1 MQTRT
6 RMNAICLST
15 ASLKCTSTVLPQTK
29 NCNNERRYPFLS
41 ENCRRH
47 LQAMV
52 IGLRTGAR
60 ERDIRLVLS
69 NAGDQHSGDHFAI
82 LNPNFY
88 ATVLQPHISVFA
100 LEWICC
106 KLSEFT
112 RGGVNGVTVPGAQ
125 DALGP
130 SSDVAEIMHK
140 FILGC
145 KPSDSEKHALRQL
158 GPTTVMLLTL
168 VKQWVTVY
176 LPHCCS
182 LFNRVH
188 YGLLQPQDIKRLELQ
203 GVDPNRM
210 PGSRRRNAVP
220 FVGKDSPSRA
230 SEFAQPDISAG
241 LTILAFRYEGMRQ
254 TDLHGVVQ
262 VCYCIFCV
270 FFMFPDL
277 DFFVLLCSLSF

>member
-1 MQTRT
+1 MPART

-15 ASLKCTSTVLPQTK
+15 ASLKCASLLRPQIQ
-29 NCNNERRYPFLS
+29 NCNNEHRYPFLS
-41 ENCRRH
+41 ESCRKQ

-52 IGLRTGAR
+52 TGLRNGAS
-60 ERDIRLVLS
+60 ERDIRLVSS
-69 NAGDQHSGDHFAI
+69 NAGDQHSSDHFAI
-82 LNPNFY
+82 LNPSFY
-88 ATVLQPHISVFA
+88 DTVLRCHISVFA

-112 RGGVNGVTVPGAQ
+112 RGGVDGVTVLGAQ
-125 DALGP
+125 DALGL
-130 SSDVAEIMHK
+130 SSDVKETMHN

-145 KPSDSEKHALRQL
+145 KLPDSDKDALRQL

-262 VCYCIFCV
+262 VFEW
-270 FFMFPDL
+270 FF
-277 DFFVLLCSLSF
+277 